1 MNFAGKHVLV
11 LGLGESGLAMARW
24 LLRCGAR
31 LRVADTRAAPDRLGA
46 LKLMSEE
53 TQFINGD
60 FNAGLLDDID
70 FVAVSP
76 GLSPLHELASL
87 APEARQRNIP
97 LWGEIELFAQALA
110 ALKIEKSYTPK
121 VIAIT
126 GTNGKTTVTSLVGLL
141 CQRAG
146 LRTRV
151 AGNISPAVL
160 DVLCDE
166 LDREEQLRKEFYL
179 QYPEVAAAEAAEA
192 EAAEAAEAAAMA
204 IAAAAANTAAEA
216 TSEIVDAG
224 ALQPAA
230 PELPAPEQEPG
241 ANAEESIAEAS
252 KASEAVEAE
261 AISDEAAENE
271 AGVDEIEPADVVEP
285 VSDALDEADV
295 EEAVP
300 AVIAAALVEVVEPL
314 PKMAD
319 PLPQVWVLEL
329 SSFQLHT
336 SFSLQADVATVLNI
350 TQDHLDWHGDLAA
363 YAADKARIFGEK
375 TVQVLNRDDAMVM
388 AMAKP
393 MASTISFGVNEPEHA
408 GDLGL
413 LNEHGMTWL
422 ASAAADE
429 EEQPTGRR
437 KKKNAEEVPVTIS
450 RLMPVDA
457 LKIRGQHNAAN
468 ALAALALCR
477 TIGLSFAPLLHGLRE
492 YQGEPHRVELI
503 ATIAGV
509 DYIDDSKGT
518 NVGAT
523 VAALKGIGQESAAE
537 SGLQFS
543 AKRVILIA
551 GGEGKGQDFSPLAE
565 PVMRYAKAVLL
576 IGKDAAEIR
585 AAIQDAAVEITDFA
599 SLEDAVQAAATMA
612 SEGDIVMLSPACAS
626 FDMFRNYAHR
636 AQVFADAVREIG
648 LSRGEVY

>member
-11 LGLGESGLAMARW
+11 LGLGESGLAMAHW

-31 LRVADTRAAPDRLGA
+31 LRVADTREAPDRLGA
-46 LKLMSEE
+46 LRELSGEV
-53 TQFINGD
+53 QF
-60 FNAGLLDDID
+60 AGGEFKTDLLDEID

-76 GLSPLHELASL
+76 GLSPLRELSELLPA
-87 APEARQRNIP
+87 AQQKNIP
-97 LWGEIELFAQALA
+97 VWGEIELFAQALA
-110 ALKIEKSYTPK
+110 ALKQERAYAPK

-160 DVLCDE
+160 DVLREE
-166 LDREEQLRKEFYL
+166 LDRDDAQRREYL
-179 QYPEVAAAEAAEA
+179 AQAAADAGDGAQSAGPANAADEAVATIEDAARETTAGETVAA
-192 EAAEAAEAAAMA
+192 
-204 IAAAAANTAAEA
+204 
-216 TSEIVDAG
+216 
-224 ALQPAA
+224 
-230 PELPAPEQEPG
+230 EL
-241 ANAEESIAEAS
+241 AEES
-252 KASEAVEAE
+252 KP
-261 AISDEAAENE
+261 AA
-271 AGVDEIEPADVVEP
+271 DDPAPMPDT
-285 VSDALDEADV
+285 
-295 EEAVP
+295 
-300 AVIAAALVEVVEPL
+300 
-314 PKMAD
+314 
-319 PLPQVWVLEL
+319 LPQVWVLEL

-363 YAADKARIFGEK
+363 YAADKARIFGTH
-375 TVQVLNRDDAMVM
+375 TVQVLNRDDALVM
-388 AMAKP
+388 ALAKP
-393 MASTISFGVNEPEHA
+393 MASIVSFGVGEPENA

-413 LNEHGMTWL
+413 VNEHGMAWL
-422 ASAAADE
+422 ASAAAGE
-429 EEQPTGRR
+429 EGQPVGRR
-437 KKKNAEEVPVTIS
+437 KKKDKDAEEAPVAVS

-477 TIGLSFAPLLHGLRE
+477 AIGLSFAPLLHGLRE

-503 ATIAGV
+503 ATVAGI

-523 VAALKGIGQESAAE
+523 VAALKGIGQESVADF
-537 SGLQFS
+537 G

-576 IGKDAAEIR
+576 IGKAAAEIR
-585 AAIQDAAVEITDFA
+585 AAIQDAAVEA
-599 SLEDAVQAAATMA
+599 SDCATLEQAVQAATELAL
-612 SEGDIVMLSPACAS
+612 EGDIVLLSPACAS
-626 FDMFRNYAHR
+626 LDMFRNYAHR